1 MTTTERSATSV
12 RRPVAGAVAAL
23 TGVVMWGSF
32 SVLARKADGL
42 DGLGLAFHR
51 TWMGALAAIVVLA
64 LRGTRLSWRIL
75 VASAPGGV
83 LFALDVALFFTALK
97 TTTIANAN
105 IISSLQPVLVALVVG
120 KLFGERLDRTF
131 FVWTA
136 LALVGVVAVLT
147 GSATS
152 NGDTHS
158 VRGDLLA
165 LAATCAWA
173 AFFVASKHA
182 RRTLTSLEYL
192 AGLLAVAFVVIAPV
206 ALVAGTPLAVPDH
219 GTWVVIALIALVSGG
234 FGHWLMNWAHGHIPL
249 ATASLLTL
257 VIPVA
262 AVATSALVLDETIT
276 VQQVVGIAVVLAGL
290 AMVIVRSPV
299 TAAEEPAGSGEDR
312 DDGGVAE
319 ASAPLGP
326 V

>member
-1 MTTTERSATSV
+1 MVATTELPATTA
-12 RRPVAGAVAAL
+12 RRPMAGAIAAVV
-23 TGVVMWGSF
+23 GVVMWGSF
-32 SVLARKADGL
+32 SVLARKAEGL

-51 TWMGALAAIVVLA
+51 MWMGALAAVVVLR
-64 LRGTRLSWRIL
+64 LRGTRLTWTVL
-75 VASAPGGV
+75 VASAPGGL

-131 FVWTA
+131 FLWTA

-147 GSATS
+147 GSAAS
-152 NGDTHS
+152 NDDTHS
-158 VRGDLLA
+158 LHGDLLA
-165 LAATCAWA
+165 LAATCSWA

-192 AGLLAVAFVVIAPV
+192 AGLLAVAFVAITPV
-206 ALVAGTPLAVPDH
+206 ALVARTPLAVPDG
-219 GTWVVIALIALVSGG
+219 GTWLVIALIALVSGG
-234 FGHWLMNWAHGHIPL
+234 LGHWLMNWAHGHIPL

-276 VQQVVGIAVVLAGL
+276 LQQVVGIAVVVAAL

-299 TAAEEPAGSGEDR
+299 SAAEPVEAVDAVGGTEP
-312 DDGGVAE
+312 
-319 ASAPLGP
+319 
-326 V
+326 